1 MLVQKPSLKLKGVSW
16 VKNYVEM
23 AHTECHRVFKQMSVS
38 LLVVFCLCPQG
49 RIIIDW
55 NMEAI
60 LPITE
65 LPSSLWEGGLLYE
78 GLMRCQALSEER
90 V

>member
-1 MLVQKPSLKLKGVSW
+1 MYSNKM
-16 VKNYVEM
+16 N
-23 AHTECHRVFKQMSVS
+23 VS

-55 NMEAI
+55 NMETI
-60 LPITE
+60 LSLTE
-65 LPSSLWEGGLLYE
+65 LPSSYWEGGLLYE
-78 GLMRCQALSEER
+78 GLMRCQALSEEG